1 MEGSEVRCG
10 KTEEKREEY
19 MEGVR
24 RRTGKKEEKREE
36 KVEGVTGMRD
46 EGREEER

>member
-1 MEGSEVRCG
+1 MWEEGGEEGRLHGGSE
-10 KTEEKREEY
+10 EEN
-19 MEGVR
+19 
-24 RRTGKKEEKREE
+24 REE